1 MNYKNFKFFLKIIFM
16 LVLIYNDFYILLLN
30 DNENIKQPNIV
41 DNNNNIPNIVN
52 DINSNINISSKS
64 YTNLIIN
71 ILVLFCSYLL
81 GYVFADTYK
90 MLCEFYA
97 DRIGEKQFL
106 EISKQVLNEDEYKKL
121 YENIQ
126 NKKNNK

>member
-1 MNYKNFKFFLKIIFM
+1 M

>member
-1 MNYKNFKFFLKIIFM
+1 MNYKNFKFFFKIIFI
-16 LVLIYNDFYILLLN
+16 LILIYNDFYILLLN
-30 DNENIKQPNIV
+30 EDIKQPVVNAN
-41 DNNNNIPNIVN
+41 DNNIPNIVN
-52 DINSNINISSKS
+52 NVNIPSKG
-64 YTNLIIN
+64 YTNLVIN

-90 MLCEFYA
+90 MLCEMYS

-106 EISKQVLNEDEYKKL
+106 DMAKQVLNDEEYKKL

-126 NKKNNK
+126 NKKKNK